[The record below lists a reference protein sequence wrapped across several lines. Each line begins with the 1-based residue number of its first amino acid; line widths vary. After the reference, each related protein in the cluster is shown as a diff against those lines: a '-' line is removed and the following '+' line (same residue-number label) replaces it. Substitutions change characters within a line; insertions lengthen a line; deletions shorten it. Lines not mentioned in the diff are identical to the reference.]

1 MTTLREA
8 FSGMGLQPDYDV
20 IVEAV
25 RVRYLGSMVGAATAS
40 PATIAL
46 QTRHHD
52 RRTKAAERIA
62 LYRDDTAEQIEKL
75 LAAVYESDEVR
86 RMRARLAKLIGF
98 ANVPKRI
105 TDEVASLYTVP
116 AKRRFTDETRAEAF
130 AAVEAEVDLHSV
142 MKEASRLTF
151 LCNNVLLWQMQIGG
165 RRSLRIVTPNQFD
178 VIPNPRDALDMVAV
192 LIDMAPAWVPS
203 MVTNPAL
210 LPHYELWDSEVKI
223 TLNAMGQR
231 VGPVEPHGLG
241 RIPGVLM
248 SSRLPVDRL
257 LDERPGEDIM
267 AAARAALL
275 LNLCLVSL
283 SHTSSE
289 RQPYLQGPTAQMAA
303 EQPQHPGVPL
313 VLPPGV
319 TAGTIDLV
327 TDPEPL
333 LKVARHVVSS
343 VAQSYGMSYEQFVF
357 SETADTASGKAYT
370 VRRQKLTELRIEQRG
385 RALVHERA
393 VMELLGFGD
402 ALAPDFAEQEAPTD
416 PIEELDVFDRRCNRG
431 LDNPVA
437 YLQRKDPDLTAEQ
450 ATDRFLDNVAVTA
463 WLFSLL
469 RAFNLSLSATADQ
482 PGQSPAQ
489 NGADGA
495 ANPSPGATGAATR
508 SATEGSTM
516 PTGMAT
522 AA

>member
-8 FSGMGLQPDYDV
+8 FTGFGLQVDDDYDL

-25 RVRYLGSMVGAATAS
+25 RTQYLSGPTSPSQVAAQVRCA
-40 PATIAL
+40 
-46 QTRHHD
+46 D
-52 RRTKAAERIA
+52 RRAKTAERIA
-62 LYRDDTAEQIEKL
+62 LYRDDAADQIEKL
-75 LAAVYESDEVR
+75 LLTVYESDEVR
-86 RMRARLAKLIGF
+86 KLRARLTKLIGF

-116 AKRRFTDETRAEAF
+116 AKRRFVDDARAEAF
-130 AAVEAEVDLHSV
+130 AAIESEVDLHSV

-151 LCNNVLLWQMQIGG
+151 LCNNVLLWSMVVGG
-165 RRSLRIVTPNQFD
+165 KRSLRIVTPDKFD
-178 VIPNPRDALDMVAV
+178 AIPNPRDALDLVAV
-192 LIDMAPAWVPS
+192 LIDAAPAWVPPA
-203 MVTNPAL
+203 MTNRAL
-210 LPHYELWDSEVKI
+210 LPHYELWDAEVKI

-231 VGPVEPHGLG
+231 VGPVVRHGLG

-275 LNLCLVSL
+275 LNLCLISL

-289 RQPYLQGPTAQMAA
+289 RQPYLQGPTAQMAT
-303 EQPQHPGVPL
+303 EQPQHAGVPL

-319 TAGTIDLV
+319 TVGTLDLV
-327 TDPEPL
+327 TDPEHL
-333 LKVARHVVSS
+333 LKVARHVVAS

-416 PIEELDVFDRRCNRG
+416 PLEELDVFDRRCNRG
-431 LDNPVA
+431 LDNPIA
-437 YLQRKDPDLTAEQ
+437 YLQRKDPDLTVAQ
-450 ATDRFLDNVAVTA
+450 ATARFLDNVSVTG

-469 RAFNLSLSATADQ
+469 RALNMSLSATADQ
-482 PGQSPAQ
+482 PGQTPAQ
-489 NGADGA
+489 NGAAGA
-495 ANPSPGATGAATR
+495 ANPSPGAIGAVTR
-508 SATEGSTM
+508 SATEGSTV
-516 PTGMAT
+516 PATGMAT